1 MALNDKTRKHND
13 MDFQKDL
20 SEILT
25 NAKIG
30 LWAIEMD
37 EGKEPRMYFDDVAR
51 EITGF
56 YEDMTPEECYERWYK
71 RIVDSAIDSVQAS
84 VKEMIEQG
92 KSENTYA
99 WIHPKK
105 GRIYTRCGGS
115 LDENYTA
122 GTRLWGYHQDVTEN
136 MQAAEIAL
144 QEAKRANAAKTT
156 FLSRMSHDIRTP
168 LNGIIGLLE
177 IGERHPDDV
186 ELLRQNLSLI
196 HISEPTRH

>member
-56 YEDMTPEECYERWYK
+56 LRGYDTGGMLRTL
-71 RIVDSAIDSVQAS
+71 VQANR
-84 VKEMIEQG
+84 G
-92 KSENTYA
+92 FC
-99 WIHPKK
+99 H
-105 GRIYTRCGGS
+105 
-115 LDENYTA
+115 
-122 GTRLWGYHQDVTEN
+122 
-136 MQAAEIAL
+136 
-144 QEAKRANAAKTT
+144 
-156 FLSRMSHDIRTP
+156 
-168 LNGIIGLLE
+168 
-177 IGERHPDDV
+177 
-186 ELLRQNLSLI
+186 
-196 HISEPTRH
+196 

>member
-56 YEDMTPEECYERWYK
+56 YEDIASATATLPQGFRFT
-71 RIVDSAIDSVQAS
+71 IVSTSVD
-84 VKEMIEQG
+84 
-92 KSENTYA
+92 
-99 WIHPKK
+99 
-105 GRIYTRCGGS
+105 YTVRLCPS
-115 LDENYTA
+115 LQFFIFRRQKA
-122 GTRLWGYHQDVTEN
+122 P
-136 MQAAEIAL
+136 
-144 QEAKRANAAKTT
+144 
-156 FLSRMSHDIRTP
+156 FSRYLPQRFYP
-168 LNGIIGLLE
+168 
-177 IGERHPDDV
+177 V
-186 ELLRQNLSLI
+186 
-196 HISEPTRH
+196 

>member
-71 RIVDSAIDSVQAS
+71 RIVDSAIDSVQARDR
-84 VKEMIEQG
+84 
-92 KSENTYA
+92 KS
-99 WIHPKK
+99 
-105 GRIYTRCGGS
+105 
-115 LDENYTA
+115 
-122 GTRLWGYHQDVTEN
+122 TRLNSSHKVQ
-136 MQAAEIAL
+136 
-144 QEAKRANAAKTT
+144 
-156 FLSRMSHDIRTP
+156 SRMPS
-168 LNGIIGLLE
+168 
-177 IGERHPDDV
+177 
-186 ELLRQNLSLI
+186 SA
-196 HISEPTRH
+196 

>member
-105 GRIYTRCGGS
+105 GRIYTRCGGG
-115 LDENYTA
+115 LA
-122 GTRLWGYHQDVTEN
+122 GD
-136 MQAAEIAL
+136 
-144 QEAKRANAAKTT
+144 
-156 FLSRMSHDIRTP
+156 
-168 LNGIIGLLE
+168 
-177 IGERHPDDV
+177 
-186 ELLRQNLSLI
+186 
-196 HISEPTRH
+196 

>member
-122 GTRLWGYHQDVTEN
+122 GTRLWGYHPDVTEN
-136 MQAAEIAL
+136 MQAADCSAGG
-144 QEAKRANAAKTT
+144 KTCECSEDD
-156 FLSRMSHDIRTP
+156 LPVAHVPRY
-168 LNGIIGLLE
+168 
-177 IGERHPDDV
+177 PDSIKWYYRVAGDW
-186 ELLRQNLSLI
+186 
-196 HISEPTRH
+196 

>member
-56 YEDMTPEECYERWYK
+56 DTGGMLRTL
-71 RIVDSAIDSVQAS
+71 VQANR
-84 VKEMIEQG
+84 G
-92 KSENTYA
+92 FC
-99 WIHPKK
+99 H
-105 GRIYTRCGGS
+105 
-115 LDENYTA
+115 
-122 GTRLWGYHQDVTEN
+122 
-136 MQAAEIAL
+136 
-144 QEAKRANAAKTT
+144 
-156 FLSRMSHDIRTP
+156 
-168 LNGIIGLLE
+168 
-177 IGERHPDDV
+177 
-186 ELLRQNLSLI
+186 
-196 HISEPTRH
+196 

>member
-1 MALNDKTRKHND
+1 MTLNDKTRKHND

-84 VKEMIEQG
+84 VKEMIEQANQRIPMHG
-92 KSENTYA
+92 FIRRRDVSTHDVAVLWMRIIRQEPVCGVSSGCHREYA
-99 WIHPKK
+99 
-105 GRIYTRCGGS
+105 GG
-115 LDENYTA
+115 
-122 GTRLWGYHQDVTEN
+122 
-136 MQAAEIAL
+136 
-144 QEAKRANAAKTT
+144 
-156 FLSRMSHDIRTP
+156 
-168 LNGIIGLLE
+168 
-177 IGERHPDDV
+177 
-186 ELLRQNLSLI
+186 
-196 HISEPTRH
+196 

>member
-51 EITGF
+51 QITGF

-92 KSENTYA
+92 KSENT
-99 WIHPKK
+99 
-105 GRIYTRCGGS
+105 
-115 LDENYTA
+115 
-122 GTRLWGYHQDVTEN
+122 
-136 MQAAEIAL
+136 
-144 QEAKRANAAKTT
+144 
-156 FLSRMSHDIRTP
+156 
-168 LNGIIGLLE
+168 
-177 IGERHPDDV
+177 
-186 ELLRQNLSLI
+186 
-196 HISEPTRH
+196 